1 MSVDRVLAALAD
13 PTRQQ
18 LLEALS
24 RRPGCSATT
33 LAAHVP
39 VSRQAVAKHLAV
51 LRESRLVTSHRAGKE
66 VLFAVCPAELEAAA
80 SWMTTLAA
88 TWEER
93 LSLLKQQAE
102 QGQPEQGQPE
112 QGQPEHT
119 RPSRTQSRERN

>member
-1 MSVDRVLAALAD
+1 MSVDRVFAALAD
-13 PTRQQ
+13 PTRRQ

-33 LAAHVP
+33 LAAQVP

-51 LRESRLVTSHRAGKE
+51 LRESRLVTSRRAGKE

-88 TWEER
+88 TWAQR

-102 QGQPEQGQPE
+102 QAS
-112 QGQPEHT
+112 
-119 RPSRTQSRERN
+119 PSRTRSSERN